1 MSEDKMLIKVEKI
14 GFFKKISSYIK
25 KLFFKTKENDTDTIL
40 AEENIDTNLIKEL
53 EEKRKIID
61 IQNKYESNIIRE
73 EDLSEEEK
81 EKLIALYKEQIET
94 LENNISNY
102 QQNLKICRN
111 KIIEMKNNI

>member
-14 GFFKKISSYIK
+14 GFFKKISNYIK
-25 KLFFKTKENDTDTIL
+25 KLFSKKKENDAYTTL
-40 AEENIDTNLIKEL
+40 VEENTDTNLIKEL

-73 EDLSEEEK
+73 EELSEEEK

-94 LENNISNY
+94 LESNILNY
-102 QQNLKICRN
+102 QQNLKIYRN